1 MPSQAS
7 ADPYAGNI
15 LISPLGPIL
24 APEQALTLLTNLPP
38 LPPDPSAVPKHARL
52 HHLMVVRDLHIPS
65 QEELRLQQTVDLI
78 IRQGLRYR
86 DPSRATTWATIAG
99 EQSPNVATSAAMP
112 PSRLPPRA
120 PAMAAAVVGAAG
132 VGKTEG
138 IIRTFDCCYSSQII
152 VHPRFP
158 RMATSHMQAVYLSV
172 DVPGSGRTDDLA
184 ETLMR
189 AWDEM
194 MARALPDYVPR
205 FEQTLARQTR
215 NGPRMLAEW
224 RQVACGHFLGVLH
237 LDEVQNFFR
246 IDALARRRAAK
257 ASPGSFQLSL
267 VEDQCLKWVLTL
279 TNTWQI
285 PLLLSG
291 TPDGI
296 GAMTNRL
303 ATLQRITSAGYHRFD
318 PFPGSTDGAYKQF
331 MKVLG
336 RYQYTI
342 KTLDTESILQIV
354 FELTAGVYRLI
365 IALWIAA
372 HRVAFERNKDELQP
386 EDFETAATTFLAP
399 LGPAVKALLS
409 GSPDAVR
416 RYEDL
421 KPGETFW
428 EAFWSTMRQDLL
440 PAPCSS

>member
-1 MPSQAS
+1 MPDQAS

-99 EQSPNVATSAAMP
+99 EQRPNLGPSASTL

-120 PAMAAAVVGAAG
+120 PAMAAAVAGASG
-132 VGKTEG
+132 VGKSEA
-138 IIRTFDCCYSSQII
+138 IIRTFDSCYPSQVI

-158 RMATSHMQAVYLSV
+158 RMAASHVQVVYLSV
-172 DVPGSGRTDDLA
+172 DVPGSGRTADLA
-184 ETLMR
+184 DTLMR
-189 AWDEM
+189 AWDEIF
-194 MARALPDYVPR
+194 ARAIADHVPR
-205 FEQTLARQTR
+205 FEQTLARQAR

-224 RQVACGHFLGVLH
+224 RQVASAHFLGILH
-237 LDEVQNFFR
+237 LDEVQNFFK
-246 IDALARRRAAK
+246 IDALQKRRSSK
-257 ASPGSFQLSL
+257 APPNSFQLSL

-285 PLLLSG
+285 PLLFSG

-318 PFPGSTDGAYKQF
+318 PFPSYTDSAYRQF

-336 RYQYTI
+336 RYQYT
-342 KTLDTESILQIV
+342 KRTLDVEIVMQIV
-354 FELTAGVYRLI
+354 FDLTAGVHRII
-365 IALWIAA
+365 IALWIGA
-372 HRVAFERNKDELQP
+372 HRIAFERRDDELRP
-386 EDFETAATTFLAP
+386 ADFQTAATTFLAP
-399 LGPAVKALLS
+399 LAPAVKALLS

-416 RYEDL
+416 MFEDL

-440 PAPCSS
+440 PASCSS